1 MLMRRPSQ
9 RGFSLV
15 ELVVAVAIV
24 AVLLA
29 LAAPS
34 YRAWIQNTKIR
45 STTEAI
51 LNGIQ
56 MAKSEAVRR
65 NFTVRFQLVSTLD
78 NSCVLGAGG
87 STASFPTWVISRDD
101 PTSLCGTAP
110 IDEAADLTNP
120 LAVAAPGIVRVRSSA
135 EGSAGVVVAAGT
147 GAGAGVPFFR
157 FNGLGRI
164 TAGDLTSNL
173 VICTGVEEGTASTP
187 VGITV
192 VSGVTKC
199 VTSPVERRMQV
210 TVTPG
215 GEIRMCD
222 PAYTSTGLTATDPQ
236 RCF

>member
-1 MLMRRPSQ
+1 MLTRRPFQ
-9 RGFSLV
+9 QGYSLV
-15 ELVVAVAIV
+15 ELAIAMV
-24 AVLLA
+24 IVSILLA

-34 YRAWIQNTKIR
+34 YRSWVQNAKIR

-56 MAKSEAVRR
+56 LAKTEAVRR

-78 NSCVLGAGG
+78 NTCVLGAAG
-87 STASFPTWVISRDD
+87 STSSFPTWVISRDD
-101 PTSLCGTAP
+101 PTSLCASAP

-120 LAVAAPGIVRVRSSA
+120 LVVAAPGITRVRSAA
-135 EGSAGVVVAAGT
+135 EGSSGVVVAAGT
-147 GAGAGVPFFR
+147 GAAAGVPFFR

-164 TAGDLTSNL
+164 TAGDLASNL
-173 VICTGVEEGTASTP
+173 IICTGIDETAGSTP
-187 VGITV
+187 VGIAV

-215 GEIRMCD
+215 GEVRMCD
-222 PAYTSTGLTATDPQ
+222 PAFSSTGVTATDPQ